1 MSISKLRPFHRPAAW
16 SLVLLAIAG
25 WQAAPAQTK
34 LPKSLRLYIFDCGTI
49 HTANADTY
57 SLKKEEVGSTE
68 MAIPCIL
75 VAHPKGL
82 LMWDNGDIPDRAFPP
97 GGGPAQAGVVTQDKP
112 LLPQL
117 AAGGYTPADITYLA
131 MSHYHGDHVA
141 NANAFAGSTWLVR
154 QVERDRMFS
163 DPPIPRSDPANYNLL
178 KNSKTILIDK
188 DEYDVFGD
196 GTVVILSTPGHTP
209 GHQSLFLKLARTG
222 PVVLSG
228 DLYHYP
234 EERTLHRLPVSE
246 FNKEQTAA
254 SRAKLEVFLKKTG
267 AQLWIQHDF
276 LGNAKLKKAPA
287 FYE

>member
-1 MSISKLRPFHRPAAW
+1 MIRNPLTALALLSAA
-16 SLVLLAIAG
+16 LMIPLAAAG
-25 WQAAPAQTK
+25 KPKAPKTV
-34 LPKSLRLYIFDCGTI
+34 RLYIFDCGTI
-49 HTANADTY
+49 HTTAVDTY

-75 VAHPKGL
+75 VVHPKGA
-82 LMWDNGDIPDRAFPP
+82 LMWDNGDIPDSAFKP
-97 GGGPAQAGVVTQDKP
+97 GGGAAQAGVVTQDRP

-117 AAGGYTPADITYLA
+117 AAVGYTPADIQYLA

-154 QVERDRMFS
+154 KVERDRMFS
-163 DPPIPRSDPANYNLL
+163 DTPIPRSDPANYNAL
-178 KNSKTILIDK
+178 KNSKTIYIDK

-196 GTVVILSTPGHTP
+196 GKVVIKSTPGHTP
-209 GHQSLFLKLARTG
+209 GHQSLYLNLSKTG
-222 PVVLSG
+222 PIVLSG

-234 EERTLHRLPVSE
+234 EERTLNRLPVTE
-246 FNKEQTAA
+246 FNKDQTAA
-254 SRAKLEVFLKKTG
+254 SRADLEIFLKQKG

-276 LGNAKLKKAPA
+276 LGNQKLKKAPA